1 MSNNKTWHLNQKI
14 SDKWTVLGQT
24 KKIFFFFIVT
34 KSFILI
40 KISYILEF
48 FYISKSNPGNKKFK
62 KCSHKAQQ
70 GKINCPC
77 YSPIVIY
84 YTLYNN
90 FFYTRLAYALFIGK
104 KFIMLP
110 ITLMLFFFFSFS
122 KILMSFLGFFC
133 LLFFFRNFLIYFTY
147 IFLEFFFVFLI
158 IFICYFY
165 IQKKKIIKNVFLV
178 FLYPLNI
185 M

>member
-24 KKIFFFFIVT
+24 KKIIFFFIVT

-48 FYISKSNPGNKKFK
+48 FYISKPNPGNKKFK

-110 ITLMLFFFFSFS
+110 ITLMFFFFFSFS

-133 LLFFFRNFLIYFTY
+133 LLFFLQKFFD
-147 IFLEFFFVFLI
+147 IFHIHLFGVFLCVFDNI
-158 IFICYFY
+158 YLLFLY
-165 IQKKKIIKNVFLV
+165 IEKKIIKNVFLV

-185 M
+185 I